1 MPSTRRRFLVQTS
14 SLGGIA
20 LLAGCAGWNADTPT
34 VPTLEIALE
43 NATKDAHVFHVAVE
57 TADGL
62 GQWLSREVPPE
73 TREVV
78 EREPDAEY
86 DSVVIHGV
94 VDEQTTRGKI
104 LDIDGT
110 DRTEICPRMI
120 FQYNTGNDPTIL
132 QSSELRC

>member
-14 SLGGIA
+14 SLGVIA
-20 LLAGCAGWNADTPT
+20 LLAGCAGWNADTPM

-43 NATKDAHVFHVAVE
+43 NATEDAHVFHVAVE

-62 GQWLSREVPPE
+62 GQWASREIPPE

-78 EREPDAEY
+78 EREPDAKY

-94 VDEQTTRGKI
+94 VDDQTTRGEI

-110 DRTEICPRMI
+110 DRTEICPRMV
-120 FQYNTGNDPTIL
+120 FRYNTESGPAIL
-132 QSSELRC
+132 QSSDIRC